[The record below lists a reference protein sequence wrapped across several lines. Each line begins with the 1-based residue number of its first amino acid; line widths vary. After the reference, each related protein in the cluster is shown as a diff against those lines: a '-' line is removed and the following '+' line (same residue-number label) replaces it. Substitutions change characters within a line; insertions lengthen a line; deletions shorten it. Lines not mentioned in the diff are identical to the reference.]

1 MNDLHRWEFELW
13 TTQATI
19 LSLEAPLCEVTRSLI
34 LDELNLI
41 ELTCSRFRE
50 NSEVRRLES
59 KVGKNVL
66 VSRRLHELLRG
77 AKDARERTCG
87 AVDVELPRANIVAT
101 DGPIWRQPGFD
112 EAVGTYTPSADTC
125 LDFGSIGKAYAADTI
140 ANLLTHWVG
149 AGVLVN
155 FGGDICI
162 AGAVPSAGW
171 NVAIEDG
178 TGRPESVVSLRTGAL
193 ATSSTRKRSRIDSS
207 GKSQHHIM
215 DPRTG
220 LTPMSSWTDVS
231 VVAGDCVTAN
241 AYATGAIVMGTAA
254 PDFLLQRGI
263 AARLVADNGQVCC
276 VGGWPA
282 ESQAA

>member
-1 MNDLHRWEFELW
+1 MTDVCRWEFDLW

-19 LSLEAPLCEVTRSLI
+19 LSLEAPLSALTKSLI
-34 LDELNLI
+34 INELNLI

-50 NSEVRRLES
+50 DSEVRRLER
-59 KVGKNVL
+59 KFGKNVL
-66 VSRRLHELLRG
+66 VSRRLRELLGR
-77 AKDARERTCG
+77 ASDARELTLG
-87 AVDVELPRANIVAT
+87 AVDVVLPRMNFAAT
-101 DGPIWRQPGFD
+101 DGPEWARPGFD
-112 EAVGTYTPSADTC
+112 EAVGTYTPSSATY

-140 ANLLTHWVG
+140 ASLLTHWVG

-155 FGGDICI
+155 LGGDIRI
-162 AGAVPSAGW
+162 AGAVPNGGW

-178 TGRPESVVSLRTGAL
+178 ADCAESVVSLRSGAL
-193 ATSSTRKRSRIDSS
+193 ATSSTRKRTRIDAS
-207 GKSQHHIM
+207 GKSQHHII

-241 AYATGAIVMGTAA
+241 AYATGAIVMGSAA
-254 PDFLLQRGI
+254 PGFLAQRGV
-263 AARLVADNGQVCC
+263 AARLVADDGQVRW

>member
-1 MNDLHRWEFELW
+1 MNEVCRWEFDLW

-19 LSLEAPLCEVTRSLI
+19 LSLDAPLSEMTKSLI
-34 LDELNLI
+34 IDELNLI

-50 NSEVRRLES
+50 DSEVRRLES

-66 VSRRLHELLRG
+66 VSRRLRELLGR
-77 AKDARERTCG
+77 ASDARELTLG
-87 AVDVELPRANIVAT
+87 AVDVVLPRMNFAAT
-101 DGPIWRQPGFD
+101 DGPRWARSGFD
-112 EAVGTYTPSADTC
+112 EAVGTYTPSFATY

-140 ANLLTHWVG
+140 ASLLTHWVG

-162 AGAVPSAGW
+162 AGAVPNGGW

-178 TGRPESVVSLRTGAL
+178 TDRRESVVSLRSGAL
-193 ATSSTRKRSRIDSS
+193 ATSSTRKRTRIDAL
-207 GKSQHHIM
+207 GESQHHIM

-220 LTPMSSWTDVS
+220 LTPTSSWTDVS
-231 VVAGDCVTAN
+231 VVAGDCVSAN
-241 AYATGAIVMGTAA
+241 AYATGAIVMGSAA
-254 PDFLLQRGI
+254 PDFLAQRRV
-263 AARLVADNGQVCC
+263 AARLVADDGQVCC